1 MNDDPDDVARAILAD
16 SEMQDT
22 EAYLARGRAFAL
34 LPIDDLNKKY
44 AAAFT
49 AVAFGDD
56 APMIEWSDLAAELR
70 LRRLPIPEHLVAGA
84 MAALQKR
91 VADPTPEHFEAVRK
105 HVGRL
110 REKWNKVKN

>member
-34 LPIDDLNKKY
+34 LPVDDLNKKY

-49 AVAFGDD
+49 V
-56 APMIEWSDLAAELR
+56 
-70 LRRLPIPEHLVAGA
+70 V
-84 MAALQKR
+84 R
-91 VADPTPEHFEAVRK
+91 VSP
-105 HVGRL
+105 
-110 REKWNKVKN
+110 W